1 MNVLNIQLKNITKIF
16 NDEEK
21 KGKINLEEILIKND
35 NYLSNLS
42 LVEINNSDINKQ
54 RSQIQN
60 NLTLLMDNLEKD
72 TINNFIDFPDLLKTK
87 TSKNKIQIKY
97 FK

>member
-21 KGKINLEEILIKND
+21 KGKINIEEILIKND

-42 LVEINNSDINKQ
+42 LVEINNSNINKQ
-54 RSQIQN
+54 RSQI
-60 NLTLLMDNLEKD
+60 
-72 TINNFIDFPDLLKTK
+72 
-87 TSKNKIQIKY
+87 
-97 FK
+97 

>member
-1 MNVLNIQLKNITKIF
+1 
-16 NDEEK
+16 
-21 KGKINLEEILIKND
+21 
-35 NYLSNLS
+35 
-42 LVEINNSDINKQ
+42 
-54 RSQIQN
+54 
-60 NLTLLMDNLEKD
+60 MDNLEKD